1 MVHRRAFSF
10 TDDSANVAPEV
21 ATREQVFRQ
30 ALEPAKQLLR
40 LRQLESSTYQKL
52 YYSDR
57 QTMNDSW
64 PLVAIGLSET
74 QVWAENLPPSI
85 SKPLRT
91 LFLSEVFYVN
101 LVFLFAPGAA
111 KMIYGCGNST
121 IFENVVQYTETMS
134 ARSLEE
140 TAFFTSHDVL
150 RASFVGLRFL
160 DILESGDTYLF
171 DGNPTKPMHSVRN
184 DMPSSTQ
191 MQRSAED
198 MIDTA
203 ISTIALLDRILKTLC
218 VQYGYSEPWQEFHT
232 RSLTSLNRLQS
243 HHERRIATV
252 KIEPR
257 TAPFQPSPEARIL
270 ASMPPLVPMPPMAPA
285 ISQRVPWDA
294 TYEPDYQVPPD
305 NRIRHDNTR
314 GYQV

>member
-40 LRQLESSTYQKL
+40 LRQLESSTYQSL
-52 YYSDR
+52 YHSDR
-57 QTMNDSW
+57 QTMNDPW
-64 PLVAIGLSET
+64 RLVAIGLSET
-74 QVWAENLPPSI
+74 RAWADNLPPSI

-101 LVFLFAPGAA
+101 LVFLSAPGAA
-111 KMIYGCGNST
+111 KMIYECGKST

-134 ARSLEE
+134 AITRSLEE
-140 TAFFTSHDVL
+140 PAFFTSHDVL
-150 RASFVGLRFL
+150 RASFVALRFL
-160 DILESGDTYLF
+160 DVLETGDTYLF

-184 DMPSSTQ
+184 DMPSSAG

-198 MIDTA
+198 MIDMA

-243 HHERRIATV
+243 HQERRATAV

-270 ASMPPLVPMPPMAPA
+270 ASMPPMAPA
-285 ISQRVPWDA
+285 ISHRVPWDSI
-294 TYEPDYQVPPD
+294 YEPDYQVPPD
-305 NRIRHDNTR
+305 NRTRHDNTR